1 MPSRIARRPGPA
13 LLLPFLAALVTIAF
27 ALPARAWV
35 EVHVAG
41 DDVRLAVDRAG
52 AATVEHKVTLKVSG
66 GPLRALDIQ
75 GVDPDAQLDQGSY
88 AVPLKAAEASSLA
101 SATPVEIE
109 LLPPDIRP
117 RADGTLRPPALR
129 ARFDGKGL
137 SRGVFVLFFRYRTDL
152 MKRGLIQ
159 KDGPSS
165 RVAWTGPLWDDGYDS
180 ARLTVELPAAPDE
193 PRVDEAPE
201 AGDGAEALAAPMTLS
216 TLRRSLDKDELE
228 LLRPYA
234 PKGEPIR
241 WAVRADARAF
251 QPAPAAATPAADTLG
266 RLADAAAASPDR
278 SRTVYLAAGVVLF
291 AIYSALVALKA
302 REHERLARAAG
313 VAPRPLVPIPLA
325 PRAALAGLALVAGVA
340 LELLLRDGTAGAALV
355 AAATAL
361 AAHRTPRPERAGGAL
376 RRPGKW
382 LPVAEAEAFREP
394 PRVRGVYLDVT
405 TRAGK
410 ALLVALLAAVG
421 GGVYAVAR
429 VSPYH
434 AHLLALDA
442 TALLAIFC
450 TGRLAELPAD
460 PAARPVAFLRD
471 VARRVR
477 RSLRAPASADLRA
490 PKASASAA
498 AAPKGPAGA
507 AAKAAGA
514 AAKAPGAAAKAPG
527 AAARA
532 TASAAARGAAAATEL
547 RVVGRLRIPDG
558 SPDADELRLG
568 LSPRAAL
575 PGFVA
580 IEVGV
585 VYAPGAGGAIG
596 LPEVLLRVAP
606 GSPCEHAV
614 ERLASS
620 GRSSRGRRPGERVLA
635 FTPRLPTARMT
646 AAIAAALVRAVST
659 PPAGATPTKPQGA
672 GAAGAPRSR
681 NKAVSAAA

>member
-41 DDVRLAVDRAG
+41 DDVRLAIDRAG

-109 LLPPDIRP
+109 LLPPDVRP
-117 RADGTLRPPALR
+117 REDGTLRPPALR

-193 PRVDEAPE
+193 PRIDETPE

-216 TLRRSLDKDELE
+216 TLRRSLDKDEVE

-278 SRTVYLAAGVVLF
+278 SRTLYLAAGVVLF

-394 PRVRGVYLDVT
+394 PRVRGVYLDVS

-410 ALLVALLAAVG
+410 ALLVALLAALG
-421 GGVYAVAR
+421 GGVYAMAH

-477 RSLRAPASADLRA
+477 RSLGAPASAELRA

-507 AAKAAGA
+507 AAKV
-514 AAKAPGAAAKAPG
+514 PGAAAKATG
-527 AAARA
+527 AAAKA

-547 RVVGRLRIPDG
+547 RIVGRLRIPDG

-606 GSPCEHAV
+606 GSPCERAV

-672 GAAGAPRSR
+672 GARSVAAAR
-681 NKAVSAAA
+681 NGKKAVSAAA

>member
-41 DDVRLAVDRAG
+41 DDVRLAIDRAG
-52 AATVEHKVTLKVSG
+52 AATVEHKVTLKISG

-109 LLPPDIRP
+109 LLPPDVRP

-152 MKRGLIQ
+152 VKRGLIQ

-234 PKGEPIR
+234 PKGEPLR

-251 QPAPAAATPAADTLG
+251 QPAPAATTPAADTLG

-410 ALLVALLAAVG
+410 ALLVALLAALG

-477 RSLRAPASADLRA
+477 RSLRVPASADLRA

-507 AAKAAGA
+507 AAKV
-514 AAKAPGAAAKAPG
+514 PG

-606 GSPCEHAV
+606 GSPCERAV

-672 GAAGAPRSR
+672 GAAGATKAPRPGK
-681 NKAVSAAA
+681 KAISAAA

>member
-13 LLLPFLAALVTIAF
+13 LLLPFLAALLSIAF

-41 DDVRLAVDRAG
+41 DDVRLSIDRAG
-52 AATVEHKVTLKVSG
+52 AATVEHKVTLKISG

-75 GVDPDAQLDQGSY
+75 GVDPDAQLDEGSY
-88 AVPLKAAEASSLA
+88 AVPFKAAEAGSLA
-101 SATPVEIE
+101 SATPVAIE
-109 LLPPDIRP
+109 LLPPDPRP
-117 RADGTLRPPALR
+117 REDGTRRPAAMR

-152 MKRGLIQ
+152 MKRGLIRQ
-159 KDGPSS
+159 DGPSS
-165 RVAWTGPLWDDGYDS
+165 RVSWSGPVWDDGYDS
-180 ARLTVELPAAPDE
+180 ARLTVALPAAPDE
-193 PRVDEAPE
+193 PRVDEARADE
-201 AGDGAEALAAPMTLS
+201 AASPDALPAPTTLS
-216 TLRRSLDKDELE
+216 TLRRALDKDELE

-234 PKGEPIR
+234 PKAEPIR

-251 QPAPAAATPAADTLG
+251 QPEPAAAKPGADTLG
-266 RLADAAAASPDR
+266 RISDAAAGSPDR
-278 SRTVYLAAGVVLF
+278 SRTLYVAAGVVLF
-291 AIYSALVALKA
+291 ALYSALVALKA

-340 LELLLRDGTAGAALV
+340 LELLLRDGTPGAALV

-361 AAHRTPRPERAGGAL
+361 AAHRTPRPERAAATL

-382 LPVAEAEAFREP
+382 LPIAEAEAFREP
-394 PRVRGVYLDVT
+394 PRVRGVYLDVS

-410 ALLVALLAAVG
+410 ALLVALLAALG
-421 GGVYAVAR
+421 AGVHAVAAA
-429 VSPYH
+429 SPYH

-477 RSLRAPASADLRA
+477 RSR
-490 PKASASAA
+490 KA
-498 AAPKGPAGA
+498 PAGA
-507 AAKAAGA
+507 AAAAQ
-514 AAKAPGAAAKAPG
+514 
-527 AAARA
+527 
-532 TASAAARGAAAATEL
+532 EL

-606 GSPCEHAV
+606 GSPCERAV
-614 ERLASS
+614 EGVAKS

-659 PPAGATPTKPQGA
+659 PPASATPTKPSGA
-672 GAAGAPRSR
+672 GAAGATRAPRPR
-681 NKAVSAAA
+681 KKAVSAAA

>member
-13 LLLPFLAALVTIAF
+13 LLLPLLAALVSIAF

-41 DDVRLAVDRAG
+41 DDARLAIDRAG
-52 AATVEHKVTLKVSG
+52 AATVEHKVTLKISG

-75 GVDPDAQLDQGSY
+75 GVDPDAELDPGSY

-101 SATPVEIE
+101 SATPVALE
-109 LLPPDIRP
+109 LLPPDLRP
-117 RADGTLRPPALR
+117 REDGTRRPPALR
-129 ARFDGKGL
+129 ARFDGRGL

-159 KDGPSS
+159 QDGPSA
-165 RVAWTGPLWDDGYDS
+165 RIAWTGPLWDDGYDS
-180 ARLTVELPAAPDE
+180 ARLTVALPAAPDE
-193 PRVDEAPE
+193 PRVDETPA
-201 AGDGAEALAAPMTLS
+201 DGAEEGALAAPSTLS
-216 TLRRSLDKDELE
+216 TLRRSVDRDELE

-234 PKGEPIR
+234 PKAEPIR
-241 WAVRADARAF
+241 WAIRADARAF
-251 QPAPAAATPAADTLG
+251 QPEPAAAPPAADALG

-278 SRTVYLAAGVVLF
+278 SRTLYLAAGAVLF
-291 AIYSALVALKA
+291 ALYSALVALKA

-313 VAPRPLVPIPLA
+313 ALPRPLVPIPLA

-361 AAHRTPRPERAGGAL
+361 AAHRTPRPERAGAAL

-394 PRVRGVYLDVT
+394 PRARGVYLDVS

-410 ALLVALLAAVG
+410 ALLAALLAALG
-421 GGVYAVAR
+421 AGVYAVAGA
-429 VSPYH
+429 SPYH

-477 RSLRAPASADLRA
+477 RSLKVPASAA
-490 PKASASAA
+490 PRPAEKA
-498 AAPKGPAGA
+498 PAGA
-507 AAKAAGA
+507 AQGAPAKGTARAAARAAGA
-514 AAKAPGAAAKAPG
+514 ATAAA
-527 AAARA
+527 
-532 TASAAARGAAAATEL
+532 EL

-585 VYAPGAGGAIG
+585 VYAPGAGGSIG

-606 GSPCEHAV
+606 GSPCERAV
-614 ERLASS
+614 ERLARS

-646 AAIAAALVRAVST
+646 AAIAAALVRAVTT
-659 PPAGATPTKPQGA
+659 PPAGATPAKPQGA
-672 GAAGAPRSR
+672 GAPRAPRPRS
-681 NKAVSAAA
+681 KAASAAA

>member
-41 DDVRLAVDRAG
+41 DDVRLAIDRAG

-109 LLPPDIRP
+109 LLPPDVRP
-117 RADGTLRPPALR
+117 REDGTLRPPVLR

-165 RVAWTGPLWDDGYDS
+165 RVAWTGPLWDDGYDA

-193 PRVDEAPE
+193 PRIDEAPE
-201 AGDGAEALAAPMTLS
+201 AGEGAEALAAPMTLS

-251 QPAPAAATPAADTLG
+251 QPAPAAATPGADTLG

-278 SRTVYLAAGVVLF
+278 SRTLYLVAGVVLF

-313 VAPRPLVPIPLA
+313 VTPRPLVPIPLA

-361 AAHRTPRPERAGGAL
+361 AAHRTPRQERAGGAL

-394 PRVRGVYLDVT
+394 PRVRGVYLDVS

-410 ALLVALLAAVG
+410 ALLVALLAALG

-442 TALLAIFC
+442 AALLAIFC

-477 RSLRAPASADLRA
+477 CSLKAPASADLRA

-498 AAPKGPAGA
+498 AGASKGPAGA
-507 AAKAAGA
+507 AAKV
-514 AAKAPGAAAKAPG
+514 PGAAAKVPG
-527 AAARA
+527 
-532 TASAAARGAAAATEL
+532 AAARGAAAATEL
-547 RVVGRLRIPDG
+547 RIVGRLRIPDG

-606 GSPCEHAV
+606 GSPCERAV

-659 PPAGATPTKPQGA
+659 PPTGATPTKPQGA
-672 GAAGAPRSR
+672 GAPRTPRPR

>member
-13 LLLPFLAALVTIAF
+13 LLLPLLAALFAIAF
-27 ALPARAWV
+27 TLPARAWV

-41 DDVRLAVDRAG
+41 DDVRLAIDRAG
-52 AATVEHKVTLKVSG
+52 TARVEHKVTLKISG
-66 GPLRALDIQ
+66 GPLRALDIR
-75 GVDPDAQLDQGSY
+75 GVDPDAELDPGSY
-88 AVPLKAAEASSLA
+88 AVPFKAAQAGSLTD
-101 SATPVEIE
+101 ATPVAIE
-109 LLPPDIRP
+109 LLPPDARP
-117 RADGTLRPPALR
+117 REDGARRTASLR

-159 KDGPSS
+159 QDGAST
-165 RVAWTGPLWDDGYDS
+165 RVTWIGPLWDDGYDS
-180 ARLTVELPAAPDE
+180 ARLTVELPAAPDQ
-193 PRVDEAPE
+193 PRVEEARFDEAGGA
-201 AGDGAEALAAPMTLS
+201 AGSDELGEPLTLS
-216 TLRRSLDKDELE
+216 TVRRALDRDEIE

-234 PKGEPIR
+234 PKGEALR
-241 WAVRADARAF
+241 WTVRADARAF
-251 QPAPAAATPAADTLG
+251 QPTPAAATPGADALG
-266 RLADAAAASPDR
+266 RLADAAAGSPDR
-278 SRTVYLAAGVVLF
+278 GRTLYIAGGVALF
-291 AIYSALVALKA
+291 ALYSALVALKA

-355 AAATAL
+355 AVATAL

-394 PRVRGVYLDVT
+394 PRARGVYLDVS

-410 ALLVALLAAVG
+410 ALLLALLAALG
-421 GGVYAVAR
+421 AGVHAVAGA
-429 VSPYH
+429 SPYH

-450 TGRLAELPAD
+450 TGRLAELPPD

-477 RSLRAPASADLRA
+477 RTL
-490 PKASASAA
+490 KA
-498 AAPKGPAGA
+498 PAGA
-507 AAKAAGA
+507 APTAAPKRAAGA
-514 AAKAPGAAAKAPG
+514 AAKASAG

-532 TASAAARGAAAATEL
+532 SAGAAARAAATEL

-568 LSPRAAL
+568 LAPRAAL

-606 GSPCEHAV
+606 GSPCEAAV
-614 ERLASS
+614 ERLARS

-635 FTPRLPTARMT
+635 FTPRLPTTRMT
-646 AAIAAALVRAVST
+646 AAIAAALVRAVTT

-672 GAAGAPRSR
+672 GAPRAPRPGK
-681 NKAVSAAA
+681 KAISAAA

>member
-13 LLLPFLAALVTIAF
+13 LLLPFLAALVVLAF

-41 DDVRLAVDRAG
+41 DDARLAIDRAG
-52 AATVEHKVTLKVSG
+52 AARVEHKVTLKISG

-75 GVDPDAQLDQGSY
+75 GVDPDAELDQGSY
-88 AVPLKAAEASSLA
+88 AVPLKAAAAGSLTD
-101 SATPVEIE
+101 ATPVALE
-109 LLPPDIRP
+109 LLPPDLRP
-117 RADGTLRPPALR
+117 REDGTRPPPTLR

-152 MKRGLIQ
+152 TKRGLIQ
-159 KDGPSS
+159 QDGPTS
-165 RVAWTGPLWDDGYDS
+165 RVSWTGPRWDDGYDS

-193 PRVDEAPE
+193 PRVDEA
-201 AGDGAEALAAPMTLS
+201 GDAEDSEALGAPLTLS

-228 LLRPYA
+228 LLRPYS

-251 QPAPAAATPAADTLG
+251 QPAPAAATPGADSLG
-266 RLADAAAASPDR
+266 RLADAAASSPDR
-278 SRTVYLAAGVVLF
+278 SRTLYIAAGVALF
-291 AIYSALVALKA
+291 ALYSALVALKA

-394 PRVRGVYLDVT
+394 PRARGVYLDVSS
-405 TRAGK
+405 RAGK
-410 ALLVALLAAVG
+410 ALLVALLAALG
-421 GGVYAVAR
+421 AGVHAVAGA
-429 VSPYH
+429 SPYH

-450 TGRLAELPAD
+450 TGRLAELPPD

-477 RSLRAPASADLRA
+477 RTLKAPASAA
-490 PKASASAA
+490 PAASKRPAS
-498 AAPKGPAGA
+498 
-507 AAKAAGA
+507 A
-514 AAKAPGAAAKAPG
+514 AAKAPAGATVKAPAGATAKAP
-527 AAARA
+527 AR
-532 TASAAARGAAAATEL
+532 AAATEL

-568 LSPRAAL
+568 LAPRAAL

-596 LPEVLLRVAP
+596 LPEILLRVAP
-606 GSPCEHAV
+606 GSPCERAV

-659 PPAGATPTKPQGA
+659 PPASATPSKPQGA
-672 GAAGAPRSR
+672 GASGAPRAPR
-681 NKAVSAAA
+681 PGKKAISAAA